1 MIPLML
7 HVMIKIE
14 NCAFD
19 DTLLYDLEN
28 LVWVRVED
36 GKEGRRRVVGGKGVE
51 GEGSYGS
58 SSSATGGGTLKVRL
72 GITSILA
79 YVAGRLT
86 SVRIRPEGT
95 EVEKG
100 KSIASIESLKY
111 FGVVRSPLKGK
122 IVEINRLVASK
133 PKVVNDHPYTDGWI
147 ALLEVNDHNSKDLN
161 LLEPID
167 KCGDKL
173 AEKIREMH
181 VRCFSAFPDHEM
193 VEIGVECAAVIPKL
207 DELIARVERGD
218 VVHVVSDDPT
228 ADIEIVRWSEERGQ
242 QLLEIRREDPLI
254 HMLVRKV

>member
-1 MIPLML
+1 
-7 HVMIKIE
+7 MIKIE

-36 GKEGRRRVVGGKGVE
+36 SKGGRGMVESRGIDERSDESVVGE
-51 GEGSYGS
+51 
-58 SSSATGGGTLKVRL
+58 TPKVRL

-86 SVRIRPEGT
+86 SVKIRPEGT
-95 EVEKG
+95 EIEKG

-111 FGVVRSPLKGK
+111 FGVVRSPINGK
-122 IVEINRLVASK
+122 IVGINRLAVSK

-147 ALLEVNDHNSKDLN
+147 ALLEVHDSKDLSI
-161 LLEPID
+161 LEPIER
-167 KCGDKL
+167 CRDKL

-218 VVHVVSDDPT
+218 VIHIVSDDPT

-242 QLLEIRREDPLI
+242 ELLEIRREDPLI
-254 HMLVRKV
+254 HMLVRRI